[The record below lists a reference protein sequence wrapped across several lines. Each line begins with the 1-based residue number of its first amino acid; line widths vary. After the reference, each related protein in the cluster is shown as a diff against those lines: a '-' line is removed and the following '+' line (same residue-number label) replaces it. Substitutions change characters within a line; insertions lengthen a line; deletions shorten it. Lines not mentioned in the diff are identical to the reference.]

1 MALDADRYRLTEDE
15 HQAIFERRIK
25 PELFADA
32 KPVDRPVAVIFGG
45 QPGAGKSAA
54 VDDAVRSMGSRGG
67 SVQVIGDDLRPF
79 HPKYA
84 ALIQSDDK
92 TAAFYTDKDSGRWVE
107 KSIAYAKEHR
117 LNLVIEGTMR
127 NPAVVANTMLDLRKA
142 GYEIDARA
150 LAVNER
156 LSWQGVL
163 QRYEAQKQDR
173 GAGRMTAPHSHRD
186 AYNGMP
192 ETLERIE
199 RERLA
204 DRVTIFRRGGQ
215 AIYSN
220 ELQDGQWKQEP
231 QARQVLDAERA
242 RPLTLQERQAYA
254 VGYDKLAEQMTKP
267 GRNASPDELAH
278 VHELRTQA
286 HRELAGEVFRR
297 SEPAQAIK
305 THPQLAGAYG
315 VLAAMEKKTDVD
327 GLTPQQKAVVIG
339 AVREQ
344 IANSIERGHEP
355 SLNIKAEV
363 RKDATRD
370 ADMDRGR

>member
-1 MALDADRYRLTEDE
+1 MVLDADRYRLTEDE

-25 PELFADA
+25 PELFSGA
-32 KPVDRPVAVIFGG
+32 KPADRPVAVIFGG

-54 VDDAVRSMGSRGG
+54 VDDAVQALAGRGG
-67 SVQVIGDDLRPF
+67 AVQVIGDDLRSF
-79 HPKYA
+79 HPRYA
-84 ALIQSDDK
+84 PLMERDDK
-92 TAAFYTDKDSGRWVE
+92 TAAFYTDRDSGRWVE

-117 LNLVIEGTMR
+117 LNLIIEGTMR
-127 NPAVVANTMLDLRKA
+127 SPAVVADTMQGLRQA

-156 LSWQGVL
+156 LSWQGVM

-192 ETLERIE
+192 DTLERIE

-204 DRVTIFRRGGQ
+204 DRVTVYRRGGQ

-220 ELQDGQWKQEP
+220 ELQDGEWKQAP
-231 QARQVLDAERA
+231 QARQVLEAERA

-254 VGYDKLAEQMTKP
+254 EGFDRLAEQMARP
-267 GRNASPDELAH
+267 GRNASADELRQ

-286 HRELAGEVFRR
+286 RRELAGEVFRQ
-297 SEPAQAIK
+297 SAADQAMK
-305 THPQLAGAYG
+305 THPELAGAYG
-315 VLAAMEKKTDVD
+315 VLAAVERKAEAD
-327 GLTPQQKAVVIG
+327 GLQGTQRSVVM
-339 AVREQ
+339 ARAREQ
-344 IANSIERGHEP
+344 IATGIERGQEP
-355 SLNIKAEV
+355 AMNIKAEQ
-363 RKDATRD
+363 RQERTKDAER
-370 ADMDRGR
+370 